1 MTSARIERLRLAT
14 MGRLALIAAVVGTG
28 FLVITTEAMAHD
40 DPATLLRKARDAS
53 ATANI
58 AGVVEVRWTD
68 GDQVLVERVGARSR
82 GDAYVVGRG
91 QHFAVARDGVRY
103 AADDGVATLWGQGAQ
118 VDAPGPAAAW
128 DLELNDPAQVAGRTA
143 SVVIARDDAGRVRAR
158 FYVDRATQLLLRRDV
173 FDRSGTLT
181 RSVRFVRLSTG
192 AAAPAVPQVPE
203 KKAAVTAIDDV
214 PDGFTA
220 PHHLGAFLLLGRY
233 RHPDGTLQL
242 FYGDGLF
249 SLSVFEQGGL
259 VDWDAMPE
267 GGRPGR
273 VEDQRARTYSTAAGT
288 VVVWGE
294 RGLVIT
300 GVSDAP
306 ADAVRAVLPA
316 VANDDRSTADDV
328 VDFVFG
334 PFGWE

>member
-1 MTSARIERLRLAT
+1 MKPAGLKLGRPAT
-14 MGRLALIAAVVGTG
+14 IGRLALIAAVVGAAL
-28 FLVITTEAMAHD
+28 LVVATEAMAHD
-40 DPATLLRKARDAS
+40 DPEALLRKARDAS
-53 ATANI
+53 ATANV
-58 AGVVEVRWTD
+58 AGVVEVRWVD
-68 GDQVLVERVGARSR
+68 GDQVFVERVGARSR

-91 QHFAVARDGVRY
+91 EHVAVARDGVRY
-103 AADDGVATLWGQGAQ
+103 AADDGVATRWGRGVQA
-118 VDAPGPAAAW
+118 DAPGPAAAW
-128 DLELNDPAQVAGRTA
+128 DLELDDPARVAGRAA
-143 SVVIARDDAGRVRAR
+143 SVVTASDAAGRVRAR

-173 FDRSGTLT
+173 FDRTGGLT

-192 AAAPAVPQVPE
+192 AAAPAVPQLPDEGSEV
-203 KKAAVTAIDDV
+203 AATDDV

-220 PHHLGAFLLLGRY
+220 PDHLGAFRLLGRY

-259 VDWDAMPE
+259 VDWDAMPDGGQPGQVE
-267 GGRPGR
+267 G
-273 VEDQRARTYSTAAGT
+273 QRARTYSTAAGT

-294 RGLVIT
+294 RGLVLT

-306 ADAVRAVLPA
+306 ADTVQAVLPA
-316 VANDDRSTADDV
+316 VASDDQSTFDDV

>member
-1 MTSARIERLRLAT
+1 MTSARITRSGLAT
-14 MGRLALIAAVVGTG
+14 FARFALIVAVAGVG
-28 FLVITTEAMAHD
+28 FLVITTEAMAGA
-40 DPATLLRKARDAS
+40 DPEALLRKARAAS

-58 AGVVEVRWTD
+58 AGVVEVRWVD
-68 GDQVLVERVGARSR
+68 GAQVFVERVGARSR

-91 QHFAVARDGVRY
+91 EHVAVARDGLRY

-118 VDAPGPAAAW
+118 ADAPGPAAAW
-128 DLELNDPAQVAGRTA
+128 DLELDDPARVAGRTA
-143 SVVIARDDAGRVRAR
+143 SVVTARDDAGRIRAR

-173 FDRSGTLT
+173 FDRSGDLA

-192 AAAPAVPQVPE
+192 AAAPAVPQLPE
-203 KKAAVTAIDDV
+203 KKAVVKATDDI

-220 PHHLGAFLLLGRY
+220 PEHLGAFRLLGRY
-233 RHPDGTLQL
+233 QHPDGTLQL

-249 SLSVFEQGGL
+249 SLSVFEQDGL
-259 VDWDAMPE
+259 VDWGAMPE

-294 RGLVIT
+294 QGLVIT

-306 ADAVRAVLPA
+306 VDTVRAVLPT
-316 VANDDRSTADDV
+316 VANDDQSTAHDV